1 MSGTLTGAYQRD
13 APPPVTDRRG
23 RPLAPESGTTV
34 AQANDKHRNLAGRRI
49 VEVLGGPKPK
59 GDGTVL
65 LRVLTEEIEA

>member
-1 MSGTLTGAYQRD
+1 
-13 APPPVTDRRG
+13 
-23 RPLAPESGTTV
+23 V
-34 AQANDKHRNLAGRRI
+34 AQANDKHRNLAGRHI